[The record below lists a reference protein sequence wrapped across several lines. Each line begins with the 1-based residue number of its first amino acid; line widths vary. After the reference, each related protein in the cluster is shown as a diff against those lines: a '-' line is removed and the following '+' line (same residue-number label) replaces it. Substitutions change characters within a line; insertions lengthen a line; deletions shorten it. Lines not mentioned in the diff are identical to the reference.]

1 VERPLRDMRRPLFFR
16 VLALALAAGPC
27 ATRAKRDAG
36 TLRRAGC
43 EPSEHHPPDGAICAS
58 EARHAVSHTGR
69 NINKR

>member
-1 VERPLRDMRRPLFFR
+1 MRDGRPVWLTACRAPE
-16 VLALALAAGPC
+16 ALPSEAGGAAQ
-27 ATRAKRDAG
+27 RAKRDAG